1 MVSGGP
7 NLRLGHVAWGKNG
20 QAGLRKAMGE
30 IIPLKVSLK
39 RGKRRAIANFDS
51 EFIPY

>member
-20 QAGLRKAMGE
+20 EAGLRKAMGE
-30 IIPLKVSLK
+30 IIPLKLFLVIEAIQDLSL
-39 RGKRRAIANFDS
+39 IH
-51 EFIPY
+51 I